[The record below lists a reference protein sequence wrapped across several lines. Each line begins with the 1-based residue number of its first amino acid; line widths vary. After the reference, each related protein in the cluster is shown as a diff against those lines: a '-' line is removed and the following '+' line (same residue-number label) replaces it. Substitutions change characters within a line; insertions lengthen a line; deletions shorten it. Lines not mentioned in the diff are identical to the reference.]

1 MRKTW
6 WKEAVAYQ
14 IYPRSFC
21 DSNGDGIGDLQ
32 GIISKLDYLEELGIG
47 LVWLSPIYPSPND
60 DNGYDVADYQGVAQE
75 FGSMADFDLLLEQL
89 HRRGIRL
96 IMDFVANH
104 TSDEHPW
111 FRESRKSRD
120 NPYRDWYIWR
130 PGKDG
135 REPNNWESIFRGSA
149 WELDEGTGDYYL
161 HLFSKK
167 QPDLNWENPSVRTA
181 IYRAMRWWLDKGVD
195 GFRLD
200 AINYLSKVPG
210 LPDAASAGAGS
221 YADAMRLCAM
231 GPRLHE
237 YLNEMKR
244 EVFDHYD
251 IFTVGEA
258 SLTTV
263 DEAASLTHE
272 EHGSLNSLFHFE
284 HTILD
289 IEPGDRASWKPRK
302 LDIGELKRVL
312 GKWQIGLEGTG
323 WNAPFFGNHDL
334 PRAVSRFGDD
344 NRYRAESAKLIATIL
359 LTLKGTPFIYQ
370 GDEIGMTNARFAS
383 IDDYRDVATLNMYNE
398 YRDAE
403 GMHPNDILPLAHRY
417 SRDNA
422 RTPMHWTGGPHAGFS
437 SVQPWI
443 GINDNHE
450 QINVERERQDRNSV
464 LQFYKSL
471 IALRKQYAVLVYGE
485 FQAIDDAPRDV
496 FAFARFMDG
505 TRIVV
510 LGNFS
515 RQETLLEMNQSSAG
529 KLLLGNY
536 CGNPS
541 SKDGWIL
548 LRPFESRVYVE
559 NT

>member
-464 LQFYKSL
+464 LQFYRSL
-471 IALRKQYAVLVYGE
+471 IALRKQYAALVYGE

-536 CGNPS
+536 SGNPS
-541 SKDGWIL
+541 SKDGRIL